1 MDGWIDVDGIKMDG
15 SCTILAHLEWI
26 QDWVDGCMDVWTGW
40 MDGWEDGC
48 MYVCLSLCAHESWG
62 VVFNTF
68 SSIFFFFL
76 FFST

>member
-1 MDGWIDVDGIKMDG
+1 MGGLD
-15 SCTILAHLEWI
+15 
-26 QDWVDGCMDVWTGW
+26 GW

-68 SSIFFFFL
+68 SSNFFFSSSSSPPDWIFFLNGFFNK
-76 FFST
+76 FFKFIYFKF